1 MNCLFNLSSGNQRF
15 SCVRCSS
22 TYDTV
27 GQLKRHHAD
36 RHGPKLTCTV
46 KECDFTCPESRR
58 YMLKNHLRESHQIPI
73 TAPVE
78 TPELFPMT
86 PLRSPESI
94 SVWEPTKEQKR
105 DFDLLYEA
113 CEQSGVDLET
123 PRKVFRVEPTGDA
136 RDFSPVRMVVA
147 ASLPR
152 DITLEYLLAPVT
164 PVKSPTSVS
173 RKLTLPSFQPATTS
187 ITPSCSEPPT
197 IMCSTTAVTAT
208 PDNHINIESPHSTSV
223 IDKDFETTNLP
234 KLSACSEFIA
244 SFRLPDGSKYTCTS
258 SIVAD
263 RTNPTPPK
271 KTDVAIQCD
280 LIDFQQ
286 FQKFQKFMEMM
297 NMFKN

>member
-1 MNCLFNLSSGNQRF
+1 MNCLFNLFSGNQRF

-27 GQLKRHHAD
+27 WQLKRHHAD
-36 RHGPKLTCTV
+36 RHGPKFTCTV
-46 KECDFTCPESRR
+46 KECEITCPEYRR
-58 YMLKNHLRESHQIPI
+58 YMLRNHLRECQQIPI

-78 TPELFPMT
+78 TPEVIPMT

-113 CEQSGVDLET
+113 CEQSGVVLEP

-136 RDFSPVRMVVA
+136 RDFSPVRKIVG

-164 PVKSPTSVS
+164 PVKSAPSVS
-173 RKLTLPSFQPATTS
+173 MKLSLSSFQPATMS
-187 ITPSCSEPPT
+187 IAPSCSEPPT
-197 IMCSTTAVTAT
+197 IVYSTTAVTAT

-223 IDKDFETTNLP
+223 IDKDFETTDLP
-234 KLSACSEFIA
+234 KPSACSEFTA

-263 RTNPTPPK
+263 LTNPTPPK
-271 KTDVAIQCD
+271 KTDVANQCD
-280 LIDFQQ
+280 IIDFQ
-286 FQKFQKFMEMM
+286 
-297 NMFKN
+297 

>member
-1 MNCLFNLSSGNQRF
+1 MNYLFNLSSGNQRY

-46 KECDFTCPESRR
+46 KECEFTCPESRR

-78 TPELFPMT
+78 TPKLFPMT

-113 CEQSGVDLET
+113 CEQSGVDLESQ
-123 PRKVFRVEPTGDA
+123 RKVFRVEPTGDA
-136 RDFSPVRMVVA
+136 RDFSPVRKVVA

-164 PVKSPTSVS
+164 PVKSPPPVS
-173 RKLTLPSFQPATTS
+173 RELTLPSFQPATTS

-223 IDKDFETTNLP
+223 IDKDFETTNVP
-234 KLSACSEFIA
+234 KPSPALSLLLHLDCPMEVSTRVLLLSWPIQPTQLHQRKLMWPSNATSLI
-244 SFRLPDGSKYTCTS
+244 SGSSKS
-258 SIVAD
+258 S
-263 RTNPTPPK
+263 K
-271 KTDVAIQCD
+271 SLWK
-280 LIDFQQ
+280 
-286 FQKFQKFMEMM
+286 
-297 NMFKN
+297 

>member
-27 GQLKRHHAD
+27 WQLKRHHAD
-36 RHGPKLTCTV
+36 RHGPKFTCTV
-46 KECDFTCPESRR
+46 KECEITCLEYRR
-58 YMLKNHLRESHQIPI
+58 YMLRNHLRECQQIPI

-78 TPELFPMT
+78 TPEVIPMT

-113 CEQSGVDLET
+113 CEQSGVVLEP

-136 RDFSPVRMVVA
+136 RDFSPVRKIVG

-164 PVKSPTSVS
+164 PVKSAPSVS
-173 RKLTLPSFQPATTS
+173 MKLSLSSFQPATMS
-187 ITPSCSEPPT
+187 IAPSCSEPPT
-197 IMCSTTAVTAT
+197 IVYSTTAVTAT

-223 IDKDFETTNLP
+223 IDKDFETTDLP
-234 KLSACSEFIA
+234 KPSACSEFTA

-263 RTNPTPPK
+263 LTNPTPPK
-271 KTDVAIQCD
+271 KTDVANQCD
-280 LIDFQQ
+280 IIDFQ
-286 FQKFQKFMEMM
+286 
-297 NMFKN
+297 